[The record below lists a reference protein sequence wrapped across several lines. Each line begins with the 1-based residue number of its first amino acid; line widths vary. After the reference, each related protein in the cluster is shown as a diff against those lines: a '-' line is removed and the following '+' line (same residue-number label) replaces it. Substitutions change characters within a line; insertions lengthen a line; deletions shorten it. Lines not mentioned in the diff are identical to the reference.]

1 MTAPSVSLQAE
12 NVRVTYPN
20 GHTALHDIHFSLSGG
35 SVCALIGINGSGKS
49 TLFNSIMGI
58 IRPQTGQIL
67 LSGLPAAQAVKQNGV
82 CYVPQ
87 ADNIDWHFP
96 IIVQEVVM
104 QGRYGHMGMLRR
116 PKANDLAICQQAM
129 QRLGIEHLAQRQI
142 GELSGG
148 QKKRVFLARA
158 LAQESRL
165 ILLDEPFTGVDIQTE
180 EAIMQLLQALRE
192 AGYLILVSTHN
203 LSSVPDYCNE
213 VIMINKTLIAAGDIR
228 STYTRANLETCFGGS
243 LRHLPLPQL
252 ATAEPHHA

>member
-1 MTAPSVSLQAE
+1 MNSANVSLHAE

-20 GHTALHDIHFSLSGG
+20 GHTALSDVSFMLAGG
-35 SVCALIGINGSGKS
+35 SVCALVGMNGSGKS

-67 LSGLPAAQAVKQNGV
+67 LNGLVAAQAVKRNGV
-82 CYVPQ
+82 AYVPQ
-87 ADNIDWHFP
+87 SDNIDWHFP
-96 IIVQEVVM
+96 IGVSDVVM

-116 PKANDLAICQQAM
+116 ANHQDKQIVLSAM
-129 QRLGIEHLAQRQI
+129 QRLGIEALAQRQI

-165 ILLDEPFTGVDIQTE
+165 ILLDEPFTGVDMQTE
-180 EAIMQLLQALRE
+180 QAIMALLQELRT

-203 LSSVPDYCNE
+203 LGSVPEYCNE
-213 VIMINKTLIAAGDIR
+213 VIMLNKTVIAQGDINNA
-228 STYTRANLETCFGGS
+228 YTRNNLERTFGGS
-243 LRHLPLPQL
+243 LHHLSFS
-252 ATAEPHHA
+252 ERCHD

>member
-1 MTAPSVSLQAE
+1 MTSLPVSLYAD
-12 NVRVTYPN
+12 NIRVTYAN
-20 GHTALHDIHFSLSGG
+20 GHTALHEVSFQLSGG
-35 SVCALIGINGSGKS
+35 SVCALIGMNGSGKS

-67 LSGLPAAQAVKQNGV
+67 LSGMPSKQAVKCNGV
-82 CYVPQ
+82 AYVPQ

-96 IIVQEVVM
+96 IVVSDVVM

-116 PKANDLAICQQAM
+116 PSSQDKQICQDAM
-129 QRLGIEHLAQRQI
+129 QRLGIAALGNRQI

-180 EAIMQLLQALRE
+180 QAIMQLLQELRS
-192 AGYLILVSTHN
+192 AGFLILISTHN
-203 LSSVPDYCNE
+203 LGSVPDYCNE
-213 VIMINKTLIAAGDIR
+213 VIMLNKSIIAQGNIADTYNRENLERTFGGILHHLHIGDI
-228 STYTRANLETCFGGS
+228 AKE
-243 LRHLPLPQL
+243 
-252 ATAEPHHA
+252 AAHA